1 MVCNVGKTD
10 KVIRVVVGVA
20 LIVWA
25 ITSGNILGYIGIILV
40 ITSIIG
46 FCPLYTL
53 LGINTG
59 CDIKRG

>member
-1 MVCNVGKTD
+1 MVCNVGKID